1 LNAFLRH
8 TEKGPSRDKF
18 AQACERDQKMIDSKS
33 QPKTIDEYVS
43 SYPENV
49 RSMLEEVRKILHE
62 EALEAQETIKYQ
74 IPTFTLSGNLMS
86 FAAYKHH
93 IGLHPVPSTTEA
105 FKKELAPYRAAKS
118 TLRFPID
125 KPLPLSLIRK
135 VVRQRVKDWKE
146 KK

>member
-1 LNAFLRH
+1 
-8 TEKGPSRDKF
+8 
-18 AQACERDQKMIDSKS
+18 MIGTKS

-49 RSMLEEVRKILHE
+49 RSMLEEVRKILHQ
-62 EALEAQETIKYQ
+62 EAPEAQETIKYQ

-93 IGLHPVPSTTEA
+93 IGLYPVPSTTA
-105 FKKELAPYRAAKS
+105 ALKKEIAPYRAAKS

-135 VVRQRVKDWKE
+135 VVKQRVKDQAKKE
-146 KK
+146 

>member
-1 LNAFLRH
+1 
-8 TEKGPSRDKF
+8 
-18 AQACERDQKMIDSKS
+18 
-33 QPKTIDEYVS
+33 
-43 SYPENV
+43 
-49 RSMLEEVRKILHE
+49 
-62 EALEAQETIKYQ
+62 
-74 IPTFTLSGNLMS
+74 MS

-93 IGLHPVPSTTEA
+93 IGLYPVPSTTEA

-118 TLRFPID
+118 TLRFLID